1 MTELQKKLTD
11 IGGFATLR
19 KTKTIDREL
28 TRKVQSDHISRKLQG
43 MSTMT
48 QELQKYDKLSWPE
61 FLVAIRNTRVPLTN
75 LPREELII
83 YLTGD
88 IALSSLDVKS
98 LKEVEKVNNMVH
110 RNIGSHPVIS
120 LQRGDCGYNRKYV
133 LEFDPFLNSQTAVCR
148 QTLRERVMLSLDQM
162 SALPDKVLVGLNIG
176 VCRRMEKMDPAQT
189 VNNLIEIHKQF
200 KEKVIYS

>member
-61 FLVAIRNTRVPLTN
+61 FLVAIRNTRVPLTH

>member
-162 SALPDKVLVGLNIG
+162 SALSDKVLVGLNIG

>member
-48 QELQKYDKLSWPE
+48 QELQQYDKLSWPE